1 MSPRM
6 WFKII
11 SWVSLLGAVLGL
23 SYFRFKKQKHS
34 LSFILWVRDS
44 LIKRFNLGRASA
56 AVEWF
61 DLHVVRPNPQAQR
74 WIFIGLVFSFLYLA
88 LSGFFFA
95 LIFPR
100 PLTGL
105 FLMAHVGLGGVFAV
119 CLAGV
124 VILRARVYDLSQPE
138 DPRAAQSGTLL
149 LISRLLFWAF
159 VISGLALVL
168 TALFMMLPLFAQAGH
183 VRIVETHRY
192 CALVSVLSAGAF
204 AVLNLDTPHGRA

>member
-6 WFKII
+6 WFKLI

-44 LIKRFNLGRASA
+44 LKNRFKLGRASA
-56 AVEWF
+56 AGWF

-100 PLTGL
+100 PLTGI

-124 VILRARVYDLSQPE
+124 VLLRARIYDFSQTD

-149 LISRLLFWAF
+149 LISRLLFWIF

-168 TALFMMLPLFAQAGH
+168 TALFMMLPLFVQAGH

-192 CALVSVLSAGAF
+192 CALTSVVSALAF
-204 AVLNLDTPHGRA
+204 AVLNLDTPHGRE